1 VNKDKDYSW
10 SRESRFHPERVEKW
24 TECKREWHNRSL

>member
-10 SRESRFHPERVEKW
+10 SRESRFHPERGE
-24 TECKREWHNRSL
+24 